1 MAVEIAS
8 SGQLDEAQ
16 LDEIERRL
24 GLPLPDDYRRWLA
37 QTNGGKPA
45 RAAVLPGL
53 NFRWEHRA
61 HGLCPDEPL
70 SDLVYCY
77 GYFRDRFP
85 AAWLPVAPL
94 SGGILAV
101 KVQGEQAGSVWYWD
115 ADEPGE
121 GDDEEDPGELER
133 RLRFCAAS
141 WEEFLQGLRPSG
153 WDADEQ
159 AEEELLRR
167 MQIDF

>member
-1 MAVEIAS
+1 MTVEIVP

-16 LDEIERRL
+16 LGEVERRL
-24 GLPLPDDYRRWLA
+24 GLPLPGDYRRWLA
-37 QTNGGKPA
+37 ETNGGKPA

-61 HGLCPDEPL
+61 YGVRPDDEL
-70 SDLVYCY
+70 NDLVYCY
-77 GYFRDRFP
+77 GRFRDRFP

-101 KVQGEQAGSVWYWD
+101 KVQGAQTGSVWYWD

-121 GDDEEDPGELER
+121 TDEADPGELER
-133 RLRFCAAS
+133 LLHFCAAS
-141 WEEFLQGLRPSG
+141 WEEFLQGLQPSG

-167 MQIDF
+167 MQINF